1 MQCTSGP
8 CVVHG
13 EDATKEKEARK
24 SIQPMKILLVE
35 DDSTTLAVVQALL
48 AQCGYEVSTARDG
61 KEALSKLEQDRERFD
76 LVLTDILMPEISG
89 TDVLIRIA
97 KEEKWKQIPVVMMS
111 STDTQETVMK
121 CFQLG
126 AADYLVKP
134 VRANELKNLW
144 RHVWCRSDSKVQ
156 ESYSKASGGSE
167 DPTGVGWLVNG
178 PVGKSKEEAPQLKN
192 SASGRIPLS
201 SETARRMLK
210 NSDGV
215 CTLPDKVQS
224 VAESGPVPL
233 CVLDIPY
240 EETEK
245 ERSLRHSN
253 SCSAFTAFIPN
264 FNRMVSTADCSTP
277 AGKEEV
283 TEPVGAGSQLSHGDA
298 AAAEMTNQFYAA
310 LRSAIEQHQQH
321 VPGSNISDIGKS
333 RERAAA
339 VDRFRQKR
347 KERNFQKKVRYQSRK
362 RLAEARPRIRGQ
374 FVKKEE
380 LAAYRAAEA
389 EATRT
394 GQAVEELFQKNKDA
408 GSSGQ

>member
-1 MQCTSGP
+1 MQMRRW
-8 CVVHG
+8 
-13 EDATKEKEARK
+13 KERAG
-24 SIQPMKILLVE
+24 L
-35 DDSTTLAVVQALL
+35 
-48 AQCGYEVSTARDG
+48 STASNG
-61 KEALSKLEQDRERFD
+61 KEALSKLEHEKEKFD
-76 LVLTDILMPEISG
+76 LVLTDILMPEVSG

-97 KEEKWKQIPVVMMS
+97 EEEKWKQIPVVMMS

-144 RHVWCRSDSKVQ
+144 RHVWCKSDSKVQ
-156 ESYSKASGGSE
+156 ESQSKASGGSE
-167 DPTGVGWLVNG
+167 DPFGVVWQVNG
-178 PVGKSKEEAPQLKN
+178 TLGKGKGEERQQLANCSREGIPSKKEAPSKPSKN
-192 SASGRIPLS
+192 NGQPCFPPHKVRSA
-201 SETARRMLK
+201 
-210 NSDGV
+210 
-215 CTLPDKVQS
+215 
-224 VAESGPVPL
+224 AESGPVPL

-240 EETEK
+240 KETDK

-264 FNRMVSTADCSTP
+264 FDRMVSRTNCST
-277 AGKEEV
+277 ATVKEEAD
-283 TEPVGAGSQLSHGDA
+283 GASGPEDQHLHADA
-298 AAAEMTNQFYAA
+298 AAAEMTTHFYAA
-310 LRSAIEQHQQH
+310 LRSAIEQHQQL
-321 VPGSNISDIGKS
+321 PASNDVLASSKS

-347 KERNFQKKVRYQSRK
+347 KERNFEKKVRYQSRK

-389 EATRT
+389 EAERT
-394 GQAVEELFQKNKDA
+394 GKSVEELFQKSKDA
-408 GSSGQ
+408 QTADR

>member
-1 MQCTSGP
+1 MHSTDV
-8 CVVHG
+8 CV
-13 EDATKEKEARK
+13 
-24 SIQPMKILLVE
+24 LVV
-35 DDSTTLAVVQALL
+35 L
-48 AQCGYEVSTARDG
+48 VSTARDG
-61 KEALSKLEQDRERFD
+61 KEALSKLEQDREKFD
-76 LVLTDILMPEISG
+76 LVLTDILMPEVSG

-97 KEEKWKQIPVVMMS
+97 EEEKWKQIPVVMMS

-167 DPTGVGWLVNG
+167 DPMGVGWHVNG
-178 PVGKSKEEAPQLKN
+178 SVGKPKEETPQLKN
-192 SASGRIPLS
+192 SASGRTPLS
-201 SETARRMLK
+201 GERAAEMHK
-210 NSDGV
+210 NGDGA
-215 CTLPDKVQS
+215 CTLPGKVQS
-224 VAESGPVPL
+224 LAESGPVPL

-240 EETEK
+240 KETEK

-277 AGKEEV
+277 ADKVEDNK
-283 TEPVGAGSQLSHGDA
+283 PVGGGSQLSHGDA

-321 VPGSNISDIGKS
+321 AVGSSVLDTSKS

-380 LAAYRAAEA
+380 LAAYRAAEE
-389 EATRT
+389 EADRT
-394 GQAVEELFQKNKDA
+394 GQAVEEVFQKNKDA
-408 GSSGQ
+408 GTTGQ